1 MLSSLSQPWQLGQ
14 VSGVF
19 TTSTAEGPA
28 RGTGQSRD
36 SLDDADVANQA
47 KQQDAEA
54 GDANAQWEALLQG
67 QLEVC
72 KVKGSRELE
81 AHPVPC
87 AVRLHSLSS
96 PETLGDLAADSPP
109 TCLPN
114 SPPYTPRP
122 YHALASPTLIQGQI
136 TTA

>member
-1 MLSSLSQPWQLGQ
+1 MLSSLSQPQQPGQ
-14 VSGVF
+14 VSGVS
-19 TTSTAEGPA
+19 TTSTAEGLA

-54 GDANAQWEALLQG
+54 GDANSQWEALLQG

-72 KVKGSRELE
+72 KVKGSRELQ
-81 AHPVPC
+81 ARPVPC
-87 AVRLHSLSS
+87 AVCLHSVP

-114 SPPYTPRP
+114 SPPHTPRP
-122 YHALASPTLIQGQI
+122 FHIRPHRP
-136 TTA
+136 

>member
-1 MLSSLSQPWQLGQ
+1 MLSSLSQPRQPGQ
-14 VSGVF
+14 VSGVS

-54 GDANAQWEALLQG
+54 GDANSQWEALLQG

-81 AHPVPC
+81 ARPVPC

-109 TCLPN
+109 TCLPY
-114 SPPYTPRP
+114 SPP
-122 YHALASPTLIQGQI
+122 
-136 TTA
+136 

>member
-1 MLSSLSQPWQLGQ
+1 MLSSLSQPRQPGQ
-14 VSGVF
+14 VSGVS

-36 SLDDADVANQA
+36 LLDDADIANQA

-72 KVKGSRELE
+72 KVKG
-81 AHPVPC
+81 
-87 AVRLHSLSS
+87 AVSWK
-96 PETLGDLAADSPP
+96 P
-109 TCLPN
+109 
-114 SPPYTPRP
+114 
-122 YHALASPTLIQGQI
+122 ALCHVQSAPLTQFP
-136 TTA
+136 